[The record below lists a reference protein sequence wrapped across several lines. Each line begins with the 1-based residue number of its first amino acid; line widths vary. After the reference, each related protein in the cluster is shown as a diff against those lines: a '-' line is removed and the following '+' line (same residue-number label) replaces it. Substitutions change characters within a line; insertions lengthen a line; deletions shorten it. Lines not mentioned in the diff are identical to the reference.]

1 MLEFGIATVL
11 LIGTILIG
19 FPIAFSIG
27 ITTVIYILM
36 TNPANI
42 SAIPIRMF
50 SGINS
55 FTLMALPLFML
66 AAEIMIRTGISS
78 KLFDFVRITRFGKK
92 RGGLAYVNILVST
105 IFGSISG
112 AALSDIAGLGAV
124 ELQAMDEDGYDKG
137 FSCAVT
143 AASSIQS
150 PLIPPS
156 NVAILYAGTMAL
168 SVGAVLYAGLI
179 PGLLLAFGEMAY
191 VKLNSKKFPMHE
203 KEYTKEEKKDIR
215 KRGLIAMGMPLIILI
230 GITAGIVTPT
240 EAAAVAVLYALIV
253 GIFVFHNLTLEMVI
267 SSLKAAGKTTANLF
281 IITSLSAVFAW
292 AIGVENIP
300 AQLTAFMMSVTESK
314 YVMLLIIN
322 LIFLIVG
329 MWMETSAAIL
339 LFVPILAPMVTSMG
353 VHPVHFAVIVIVN
366 LTVGLITPPVG
377 VVLYAVANVGKEKF
391 ETVVKSTMPFI
402 LMGGTA
408 ADFCTGIMP
417 VPATYHGIPVN
428 HTREVLKNDF

>member
-1 MLEFGIATVL
+1 M
-11 LIGTILIG
+11 
-19 FPIAFSIG
+19 
-27 ITTVIYILM
+27 IYILM

-402 LMGGTA
+402 LMGFALVLLLT
-408 ADFCTGIMP
+408 FVPELCLFLPRIM
-417 VPATYHGIPVN
+417 GF
-428 HTREVLKNDF
+428 L

>member
-11 LIGTILIG
+11 LIVTIIIG

-36 TNPANI
+36 TNPMNI
-42 SAIPIRMF
+42 TAIPIRMF

-78 KLFDFVRITRFGKK
+78 KLFDFVRIGPVGKK
-92 RGGLAYVNILVST
+92 RGGLAYVNILAST

-112 AALSDIAGLGAV
+112 AALSDVAGLGAV
-124 ELQAMDEDGYDKG
+124 EIQAMEEDGYRKD
-137 FSCAVT
+137 FSCAIT

-168 SVGAVLYAGLI
+168 SVGAVLYAGFI
-179 PGLLLAFGEMAY
+179 PGILLALSQMVY
-191 VKLNSKKFPMHE
+191 VKLNEKHFPQHE
-203 KEYTKEEKKDIR
+203 KEYTKEERRDIK
-215 KRGLIAMGMPLIILI
+215 KRGLIALGMPLIILI
-230 GITAGIVTPT
+230 GITGGFVTPT
-240 EAAAVAVLYALIV
+240 EAAAVAVLYALLV
-253 GIFVFHNLTLEMVI
+253 GLFVFRNLTFRMVVE
-267 SSLKAAGKTTANLF
+267 SLNAAAKTTANLF

-292 AIGVENIP
+292 AIGVEQIP
-300 AQLTAFMMSVTESK
+300 QQLTQFMLAITNNR
-314 YVMLLIIN
+314 YVMLMIIN
-322 LIFLIVG
+322 VIFLIVG

-339 LFVPILAPMVTSMG
+339 LFVPILAPIVTAMG
-353 VHPVHFAVIVIVN
+353 VHPVHFAIIVIVN

-391 ETVVKSTMPFI
+391 ENVVKTTMPFI
-402 LMGGTA
+402 LMGFGLVILLT
-408 ADFCTGIMP
+408 FVPELCLFLPRIM
-417 VPATYHGIPVN
+417 GF
-428 HTREVLKNDF
+428 LD

>member
-240 EAAAVAVLYALIV
+240 EVAAVAVLYALIV

-339 LFVPILAPMVTSMG
+339 LFVPILAPMVTTMG

-402 LMGGTA
+402 LMGFALVLLLT
-408 ADFCTGIMP
+408 FVPELCLFLPRIM
-417 VPATYHGIPVN
+417 GF
-428 HTREVLKNDF
+428 L

>member
-124 ELQAMDEDGYDKG
+124 ELQAMEEDGYDKG

-253 GIFVFHNLTLEMVI
+253 GIFVFRNLTLEMVI

-402 LMGGTA
+402 LMGFALVVLLT
-408 ADFCTGIMP
+408 FVPELCLFLPRIM
-417 VPATYHGIPVN
+417 GF
-428 HTREVLKNDF
+428 L

>member
-124 ELQAMDEDGYDKG
+124 ELQAMEEDGYDKG

-339 LFVPILAPMVTSMG
+339 LFVPILAPMVTTMG

-402 LMGGTA
+402 LMGFALVLLLT
-408 ADFCTGIMP
+408 FVPELCLFLPRIM
-417 VPATYHGIPVN
+417 GF
-428 HTREVLKNDF
+428 L

>member
-322 LIFLIVG
+322 MIFLIVG

-402 LMGGTA
+402 LMGFALVLLLT
-408 ADFCTGIMP
+408 FVPELCLFLPRIM
-417 VPATYHGIPVN
+417 GF
-428 HTREVLKNDF
+428 L

>member
-1 MLEFGIATVL
+1 MVEFSIATVL

-36 TNPANI
+36 TNPMNI
-42 SAIPIRMF
+42 TAIPIRMF

-78 KLFDFVRITRFGKK
+78 KLFDFVRISPVGKK
-92 RGGLAYVNILVST
+92 RGGLAYVNILAST

-112 AALSDIAGLGAV
+112 AALSDVAGLGAV
-124 ELQAMDEDGYDKG
+124 EMQAMEEDGYPKD
-137 FSCAVT
+137 FACAVT

-179 PGLLLAFGEMAY
+179 PGLLLALSQMIY
-191 VKLNSKKFPMHE
+191 VKVNDKKYPKHE
-203 KEYTKEEKKDIR
+203 KQYTKEERRDIK
-215 KRGLIAMGMPLIILI
+215 KRGLIALGMPLIILI
-230 GITAGIVTPT
+230 GITGGFVTPT
-240 EAAAVAVLYALIV
+240 EAAAVAVLYALLV
-253 GIFVFHNLTLEMVI
+253 GILVFRNLTLKMVI
-267 SSLKAAGKTTANLF
+267 ESLNAAAKTTANLF

-292 AIGVENIP
+292 AIGVEQIP
-300 AQLTAFMMSVTESK
+300 QQLTQFMLAITENK
-314 YVMLLIIN
+314 YVMLMIINVVFLII
-322 LIFLIVG
+322 G

-339 LFVPILAPMVTSMG
+339 LFVPILAPIVTAMG

-391 ETVVKSTMPFI
+391 ENVVKATMPFI
-402 LMGGTA
+402 IMGFVLVILLT
-408 ADFCTGIMP
+408 F
-417 VPATYHGIPVN
+417 VPELCLFLPRVMGF
-428 HTREVLKNDF
+428 LD

>member
-112 AALSDIAGLGAV
+112 AALSDIAWLGAV

-402 LMGGTA
+402 LMGFALVVILT
-408 ADFCTGIMP
+408 FVPELCLFLPRIM
-417 VPATYHGIPVN
+417 GF
-428 HTREVLKNDF
+428 L

>member
-124 ELQAMDEDGYDKG
+124 ELQAMDEDGYEKG

-203 KEYTKEEKKDIR
+203 KDYTKEEKKDIR

-230 GITAGIVTPT
+230 GITAGLVTPT

-253 GIFVFHNLTLEMVI
+253 GVFVFHNLTLEMVI

-322 LIFLIVG
+322 VIFLIVG

-402 LMGGTA
+402 LMGFALVLLLT
-408 ADFCTGIMP
+408 FVPELCLFLPRIM
-417 VPATYHGIPVN
+417 GF
-428 HTREVLKNDF
+428 L

>member
-124 ELQAMDEDGYDKG
+124 ELQAMEEDGYDKG

-253 GIFVFHNLTLEMVI
+253 GIFVFRNLTLEMVI

-339 LFVPILAPMVTSMG
+339 LFVPILAPMVTAMG

-402 LMGGTA
+402 LMGFALVLLLT
-408 ADFCTGIMP
+408 FVPELCLFLPRIM
-417 VPATYHGIPVN
+417 GF
-428 HTREVLKNDF
+428 L

>member
-124 ELQAMDEDGYDKG
+124 ELQAMEEDGYDKG

-402 LMGGTA
+402 LMGFALVVILT
-408 ADFCTGIMP
+408 FVPELCLFLPRIM
-417 VPATYHGIPVN
+417 GF
-428 HTREVLKNDF
+428 L

>member
-124 ELQAMDEDGYDKG
+124 ELQAMEEDGYDKG

-253 GIFVFHNLTLEMVI
+253 GIFVFRNLTLEMVI

-402 LMGGTA
+402 LMGFALVLVLT
-408 ADFCTGIMP
+408 FVPELCLFLPRIM
-417 VPATYHGIPVN
+417 GF
-428 HTREVLKNDF
+428 L

>member
-1 MLEFGIATVL
+1 MFEFGIATIL

-36 TNPANI
+36 TNPANVV
-42 SAIPIRMF
+42 AIPIRMF

-66 AAEIMIRTGISS
+66 AAEIMIRTGISA
-78 KLFDFVRITRFGKK
+78 KLFDFVRVSRFGKV

-124 ELQAMDEDGYDKG
+124 ELNAMEEDGYDKG
-137 FSCAVT
+137 FACAVT

-168 SVGAVLYAGLI
+168 SVGAVLYAGLV
-179 PGLLLAFGEMAY
+179 PGILLALSQMIY
-191 VKLNSKKFPMHE
+191 VKVNSKKLPMHE
-203 KEYTKEEKKDIR
+203 KEYTKEEKHDIR
-215 KRGLIAMGMPLIILI
+215 KRGLIALGMPLIILV
-230 GITAGIVTPT
+230 GITGGFVTPT
-240 EAAAVAVLYALIV
+240 EAAAVAVLYALVV
-253 GIFVFHNLTLEMVI
+253 GIFVFRNLTLEMII

-300 AQLTAFMMSVTESK
+300 AQLTAFMMSVTTNK
-314 YVMLLIIN
+314 YVMLMIIN
-322 LIFLIVG
+322 VIFLIVG

-339 LFVPILAPMVTSMG
+339 LFVPILGPMVTSMG

-391 ETVVKSTMPFI
+391 ENVVKSTMPFI
-402 LMGGTA
+402 LMGFGLVILLT
-408 ADFCTGIMP
+408 F
-417 VPATYHGIPVN
+417 VPELCLFVPRLLGF
-428 HTREVLKNDF
+428 LD

>member
-11 LIGTILIG
+11 LIGPILIG

-300 AQLTAFMMSVTESK
+300 AQLTAFLMSVTESK

-402 LMGGTA
+402 LMGFALVVILT
-408 ADFCTGIMP
+408 FVPELCLFLPRIM
-417 VPATYHGIPVN
+417 GF
-428 HTREVLKNDF
+428 L

>member
-27 ITTVIYILM
+27 ITTVIYILI

-42 SAIPIRMF
+42 TAVPIRMF

-66 AAEIMIRTGISS
+66 AAEIMIRTGISA
-78 KLFDFVRITRFGKK
+78 KLFDFVRISRFGKK
-92 RGGLAYVNILVST
+92 RAGLAYVNILAST

-112 AALSDIAGLGAV
+112 AALSDVAGLGAV
-124 ELQAMDEDGYDKG
+124 EMKAMEEDGYDKS
-137 FSCAVT
+137 FACAIT

-179 PGLLLAFGEMAY
+179 PGVLLALSQMLY
-191 VKLNSKKFPMHE
+191 VKINSKKYPQHE
-203 KEYTKEEKKDIR
+203 KQYTPEERKDIR
-215 KRGLIAMGMPLIILI
+215 KRGLIALGMPLIILV
-230 GITAGIVTPT
+230 GITAGFVTPT
-240 EAAAVAVLYALIV
+240 EAAAVAVFYALIV
-253 GIFVFHNLTLEMVI
+253 GLFVFRNLTWKMIVD
-267 SSLKAAGKTTANLF
+267 SLNAAAKTTANLF

-292 AIGVENIP
+292 AIGVEQIP
-300 AQLTAFMMSVTESK
+300 NKLTAFMLSITSSK
-314 YVMLLIIN
+314 YVMLMIVN
-322 LIFLIVG
+322 VIFIIVG

-339 LFVPILAPMVTSMG
+339 LFVPIIGPIMTSMG
-353 VHPVHFAVIVIVN
+353 VHPVHFAVVVIVN

-391 ETVVKSTMPFI
+391 ENVVKATMPFI
-402 LMGGTA
+402 IMGFVLVILLTFVPEFCLFLPRLMGFL
-408 ADFCTGIMP
+408 D
-417 VPATYHGIPVN
+417 
-428 HTREVLKNDF
+428 

>member
-253 GIFVFHNLTLEMVI
+253 GIFVFRNLTLEMVI

-366 LTVGLITPPVG
+366 LTVGLITPHVG

-402 LMGGTA
+402 LMGFALVVILT
-408 ADFCTGIMP
+408 FVPELCLFLPRIM
-417 VPATYHGIPVN
+417 GF
-428 HTREVLKNDF
+428 L

>member
-124 ELQAMDEDGYDKG
+124 ELQAMEEDGYDKG

-402 LMGGTA
+402 LMGFALVLLLT
-408 ADFCTGIMP
+408 FVPELCLFLPRIM
-417 VPATYHGIPVN
+417 GF
-428 HTREVLKNDF
+428 L

>member
-253 GIFVFHNLTLEMVI
+253 GIFVFRNLTLEMVI

-353 VHPVHFAVIVIVN
+353 VHPVHFAVIVILN

-402 LMGGTA
+402 LMGFALVVILT
-408 ADFCTGIMP
+408 FVPELCLFLPRIM
-417 VPATYHGIPVN
+417 GF
-428 HTREVLKNDF
+428 L

>member
-1 MLEFGIATVL
+1 MFEFGIATVL

-124 ELQAMDEDGYDKG
+124 ELQAMEEDGYDKG

-253 GIFVFHNLTLEMVI
+253 GIFVFRNLTLEMVI

-339 LFVPILAPMVTSMG
+339 LFVPILAPMVTAMG

-402 LMGGTA
+402 LMGFALVLLLT
-408 ADFCTGIMP
+408 FVPELCLFLPRIM
-417 VPATYHGIPVN
+417 GF
-428 HTREVLKNDF
+428 L

>member
-124 ELQAMDEDGYDKG
+124 ELQAMEEDGYDKG

-230 GITAGIVTPT
+230 GITAGLVTPT

-253 GIFVFHNLTLEMVI
+253 GIFVFRNLTLEMVI

-339 LFVPILAPMVTSMG
+339 LFVPILAPMVTAMG

-402 LMGGTA
+402 LMGFALVLLLT
-408 ADFCTGIMP
+408 FVPELCLFLPRIM
-417 VPATYHGIPVN
+417 GF
-428 HTREVLKNDF
+428 L

>member
-78 KLFDFVRITRFGKK
+78 ILFDFVRITRFGKK

-322 LIFLIVG
+322 LIFLLVG

-402 LMGGTA
+402 LMGFALVVILT
-408 ADFCTGIMP
+408 FVPELCLFLPRIM
-417 VPATYHGIPVN
+417 GF
-428 HTREVLKNDF
+428 L

>member
-124 ELQAMDEDGYDKG
+124 EIQAMDEDGYDKG

-402 LMGGTA
+402 LMGFALVLVLT
-408 ADFCTGIMP
+408 FVPELCLFLPRIM
-417 VPATYHGIPVN
+417 GF
-428 HTREVLKNDF
+428 L

>member
-11 LIGTILIG
+11 LIVTIIIG

-27 ITTVIYILM
+27 ITTIIYILM
-36 TNPANI
+36 TNPMNI
-42 SAIPIRMF
+42 TAIPIRMF

-78 KLFDFVRITRFGKK
+78 KLFDFVRIGPVGKK
-92 RGGLAYVNILVST
+92 RGGLAYVNILAST

-112 AALSDIAGLGAV
+112 AALSDVAGLGAV
-124 ELQAMDEDGYDKG
+124 EMQAMEEDGYRKD
-137 FSCAVT
+137 FSCAIT

-179 PGLLLAFGEMAY
+179 PGVLLALSQMAY
-191 VKLNSKKFPMHE
+191 VKLNDKHFPQHE
-203 KEYTKEEKKDIR
+203 KEYTKEERRDIK
-215 KRGLIAMGMPLIILI
+215 KRGLIALGMPLIILI
-230 GITAGIVTPT
+230 GITGGFVTPT
-240 EAAAVAVLYALIV
+240 EAAAVAVLYALLV
-253 GIFVFHNLTLEMVI
+253 GLFVFRNLTFRMVVE
-267 SSLKAAGKTTANLF
+267 SLSAAAKTTANLF

-292 AIGVENIP
+292 AIGVEQIP
-300 AQLTAFMMSVTESK
+300 QQLTQFMLAITNNK
-314 YVMLLIIN
+314 YVMLMIIN
-322 LIFLIVG
+322 VIFLIVG

-339 LFVPILAPMVTSMG
+339 LFVPILAPIVTAMG

-391 ETVVKSTMPFI
+391 ENVVKATMPFI
-402 LMGGTA
+402 LMGFGLVLLLT
-408 ADFCTGIMP
+408 F
-417 VPATYHGIPVN
+417 VPELCLFLPRVMGF
-428 HTREVLKNDF
+428 LD

>member
-42 SAIPIRMF
+42 TAIPIRMF

-78 KLFDFVRITRFGKK
+78 KLFDFVRISRFGKK
-92 RGGLAYVNILVST
+92 RGGLAYVNILAST

-112 AALSDIAGLGAV
+112 AALSDVAGLGAV
-124 ELQAMDEDGYDKG
+124 EMKAMEEDGYTKS
-137 FSCAVT
+137 FSCAIT

-179 PGLLLAFGEMAY
+179 PGVLLAASQMLY
-191 VKLNSKKFPMHE
+191 VKIHSKEFPQHE
-203 KEYTKEEKKDIR
+203 KEYTPEERKDIR
-215 KRGLIAMGMPLIILI
+215 KRGLIALGMPLIILI
-230 GITAGIVTPT
+230 GITFGFVTPT
-240 EAAAVAVLYALIV
+240 EAAAVAVLYALLV
-253 GIFVFHNLTLEMVI
+253 GLFVFRNLTLKMVI
-267 SSLKAAGKTTANLF
+267 DSLNAAAKTTANLF

-292 AIGVENIP
+292 AIGVEQIP
-300 AQLTAFMMSVTESK
+300 NQLTAFMLSITSNK
-314 YVMLLIIN
+314 YVMLMIIN
-322 LIFLIVG
+322 VVFLIVG

-339 LFVPILAPMVTSMG
+339 LFVPILGPIVTSMG
-353 VHPVHFAVIVIVN
+353 VNPVHFAIIVIVN

-391 ETVVKSTMPFI
+391 ENVVKATLPFI
-402 LMGGTA
+402 LMGFALVILLT
-408 ADFCTGIMP
+408 F
-417 VPATYHGIPVN
+417 VPELCLFLPRLMGF
-428 HTREVLKNDF
+428 LD

>member
-11 LIGTILIG
+11 LIVTIIIG

-27 ITTVIYILM
+27 ITTIIYILM
-36 TNPANI
+36 TNPMNI
-42 SAIPIRMF
+42 TAIPIRMF

-78 KLFDFVRITRFGKK
+78 KLFDFVRIGPVGKK
-92 RGGLAYVNILVST
+92 RGGLAYVNILAST

-112 AALSDIAGLGAV
+112 AALSDVAGLGAV
-124 ELQAMDEDGYDKG
+124 EMKAMEEDGYRKD
-137 FSCAVT
+137 FSCAIT

-168 SVGAVLYAGLI
+168 SVGAVLYAGFI
-179 PGLLLAFGEMAY
+179 PGVLLAISQMVY
-191 VKLNSKKFPMHE
+191 VKLNEKHFPQHE
-203 KEYTKEEKKDIR
+203 KQYTKEERRDIK
-215 KRGLIAMGMPLIILI
+215 KRGLIALGMPLIILL
-230 GITAGIVTPT
+230 GITGGFVTPT
-240 EAAAVAVLYALIV
+240 EAAAVAVLYALLV
-253 GIFVFHNLTLEMVI
+253 GLFVFRNLTFRMVVE
-267 SSLKAAGKTTANLF
+267 SLNSAAKTTANLF

-292 AIGVENIP
+292 AIGVEQIP
-300 AQLTAFMMSVTESK
+300 QQLTQFMLAITNNR
-314 YVMLLIIN
+314 YVMLMIIN
-322 LIFLIVG
+322 VIFLIVG

-339 LFVPILAPMVTSMG
+339 LFVPILAPIVTAMG

-391 ETVVKSTMPFI
+391 ENVVRATMPFI
-402 LMGGTA
+402 LMGFGLVILLT
-408 ADFCTGIMP
+408 F
-417 VPATYHGIPVN
+417 IPELCLFLPRVMGF
-428 HTREVLKNDF
+428 LD

>member
-1 MLEFGIATVL
+1 MLEFSIATVL

-124 ELQAMDEDGYDKG
+124 ELQAMEEDGYDKG

-253 GIFVFHNLTLEMVI
+253 GIFVFRNLTLEMVI

-402 LMGGTA
+402 LMGFALVLVLT
-408 ADFCTGIMP
+408 FVPELCLFLPRIM
-417 VPATYHGIPVN
+417 GF
-428 HTREVLKNDF
+428 L

>member
-1 MLEFGIATVL
+1 MNIETIVFSTLIFLVGFL
-11 LIGTILIG
+11 L
-19 FPIAFSIG
+19 
-27 ITTVIYILM
+27 
-36 TNPANI
+36 
-42 SAIPIRMF
+42 
-50 SGINS
+50 
-55 FTLMALPLFML
+55 
-66 AAEIMIRTGISS
+66 
-78 KLFDFVRITRFGKK
+78 
-92 RGGLAYVNILVST
+92 
-105 IFGSISG
+105 
-112 AALSDIAGLGAV
+112 
-124 ELQAMDEDGYDKG
+124 
-137 FSCAVT
+137 
-143 AASSIQS
+143 
-150 PLIPPS
+150 
-156 NVAILYAGTMAL
+156 
-168 SVGAVLYAGLI
+168 
-179 PGLLLAFGEMAY
+179 GERA
-191 VKLNSKKFPMHE
+191 
-203 KEYTKEEKKDIR
+203 TKEEKKDIR

-253 GIFVFHNLTLEMVI
+253 GIFVFRNLTLEMVI

-339 LFVPILAPMVTSMG
+339 LFVPILAPMVTAMG

-402 LMGGTA
+402 LMGFALVVILT
-408 ADFCTGIMP
+408 FVPELCLFLPRIM
-417 VPATYHGIPVN
+417 GF
-428 HTREVLKNDF
+428 L

>member
-124 ELQAMDEDGYDKG
+124 ELQAMEEDGYDKG

-339 LFVPILAPMVTSMG
+339 LFVPILAPMVTAMG

-402 LMGGTA
+402 LMGFALVLVLT
-408 ADFCTGIMP
+408 FVPELCLFLPRIM
-417 VPATYHGIPVN
+417 GF
-428 HTREVLKNDF
+428 L